1 MGWFDK
7 TILGSIVTPYEKK
20 VEIAL
25 KEGYEYDV
33 SPAIAE

>member
-20 VEIAL
+20 N
-25 KEGYEYDV
+25 
-33 SPAIAE
+33 AITNCQNKTHSLGCMDE